1 VSDPAIVAEGLTK
14 RYGKKRAVSD
24 LCLSIPRGSVYGF
37 LGPNGAGKT
46 TTMRMLTTL
55 TAPTAGRA
63 EVAGVA
69 VTNRPAL
76 TERVGYLPADP
87 PVFDELTGWEQ
98 LRHVAR
104 LHGIPDDAA
113 DERIER
119 LLDRFDLLA
128 DADRHIESYSTG
140 MCKKVGVVG
149 AILHEPAVVLLDEPT
164 SGLDP
169 RAARTVR
176 DMVAELASGE
186 TTVFLST
193 HVLPVADELAD
204 TVGVIDD
211 GRLVAEGT
219 PDELKARSV
228 DDVDGETDLESVFMD
243 VTTDDRPPANG
254 RASDRPDGSGDDRPD
269 ESEAEHA
276 SEGTHDRAR
285 IDS

>member
-1 VSDPAIVAEGLTK
+1 MSDPAIVAEGLTK
-14 RYGKKRAVSD
+14 RYGDERAVSD
-24 LCLSIPRGSVYGF
+24 LSLSIPAGSVYGF

-63 EVAGVA
+63 EVAGVS
-69 VTNRPAL
+69 VTDRSAL
-76 TERVGYLPADP
+76 TDRVGYLPADP

-113 DERIER
+113 DGRIER

-128 DADRHIESYSTG
+128 DADRRIESYSTG

-149 AILHEPAVVLLDEPT
+149 AIIHEPAVVLLDEPT

-211 GRLVAEGT
+211 GCLVAEGT

-228 DDVDGETDLESVFMD
+228 DAVDGEADLESVFMD
-243 VTTDDRPPANG
+243 VTTDDRPPATERDVRSSGSDERPAG
-254 RASDRPDGSGDDRPD
+254 RLA
-269 ESEAEHA
+269 ESP
-276 SEGTHDRAR
+276 
-285 IDS
+285 